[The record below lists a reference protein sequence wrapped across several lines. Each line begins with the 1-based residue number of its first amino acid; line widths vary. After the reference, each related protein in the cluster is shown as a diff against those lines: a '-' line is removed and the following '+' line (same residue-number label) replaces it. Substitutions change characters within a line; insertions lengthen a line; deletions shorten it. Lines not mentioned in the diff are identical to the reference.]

1 MAIIGKI
8 RSYSKLVV
16 IIIGV
21 ALAAFVLG
29 DFVRKN
35 PNKQAT
41 NIGEIAGDKIAY
53 RDFELRVDEQ
63 MELLK
68 QQLRQENLTAKQV
81 YDLRQQVWQEMIK
94 DITMEKEYDALGIT
108 VSDAELKDLIT
119 GKNPPQ
125 VILQS
130 FTDPATGQFNPE
142 QVLKF
147 YNEIDQADPAT
158 QKQWYNMLE
167 YIRKE
172 RMASKYN
179 SLIQKG
185 YYVTNNFAK
194 RDFNDKNKN
203 SKILLVVSPYTAIQD
218 NSITLNEEDYQKYYD
233 EHKYEFEIEASRDI
247 EYVIFDVIP
256 SESDIKKVEES
267 MNLVRQDFEKT
278 ENIENFVTLNSDSKY
293 DSTYFAKG
301 TLPSC
306 IDSVVFT
313 LPAGSIIGP
322 IKDNYTYTI
331 AKVIGFMDRPD
342 SMRASHILIAYD
354 SVKQPI
360 KQDLK
365 RTKIASK
372 KLVDSLLAVVKKD
385 PKLFDTLAKQY
396 SDDPSAQ
403 KNKGDLDWFKDET
416 MVKPFN
422 DACFYGKVGD
432 ITVVETDFGYHII
445 KVTEKKEL
453 KKKARVAIITRKID
467 PSTETYSDYYT
478 KASNF
483 HANNKTIEQ
492 FNKSCVTEGIIKRNA
507 EYIREMD
514 NSLPGL
520 ESARD
525 IIRWAFNKES
535 KKGFVSSEVFD
546 LGDKY
551 IIAVLKEIR
560 EKGIAPIEQIKPMIE
575 PLVKREKKAEQ
586 LLNKMNSVY
595 SPSIDMG
602 LLAQKLNSKVDTI
615 PMLSFSAYNLPGFG
629 PEPDVL
635 GAIYAMKKGDMS
647 KPIKG
652 KMGVFVIKT
661 IEVTEAPVLTDFT
674 YMKMQIYGLYNSIA
688 TYQTNRILEKAANV
702 KDNRLLFY

>member
-35 PNKQAT
+35 PNKQST
-41 NIGEIAGDKIAY
+41 NIGEIAGDKISY
-53 RDFELRVDEQ
+53 RDFELKLEEQ
-63 MELLK
+63 MEIVR
-68 QQLRQENLTAKQV
+68 QQTRQENLTTQQIYEIRK
-81 YDLRQQVWQEMIK
+81 QVWQDLIK
-94 DITMEKEYDALGIT
+94 NITLQKEYDALGIT

-130 FTDPATGQFNPE
+130 FTDPATGQFHPE

-147 YNEIDQADPAT
+147 YNEIDQAEPAT
-158 QKQWYNMLE
+158 QKQWFNMLD
-167 YIRKE
+167 YIKAE
-172 RMASKYN
+172 RMQSKYN
-179 SLIQKG
+179 NLILKG
-185 YYVTNNFAK
+185 FYVTNSFAK

-203 SKILLVVSPYTAIQD
+203 SKILLVASPYSTIQD
-218 NSITLNEEDYQKYYD
+218 NTIKLNDEDFQKYYD
-233 EHKYEFEIEASRDI
+233 EHKQEFEIEASRDI
-247 EYVIFDVIP
+247 EYVVFEVLP
-256 SESDIKKVEES
+256 SQQDIANVEEK
-267 MNLVRQDFEKT
+267 MKLVRKDFET
-278 ENIENFVTLNSDSKY
+278 NENVESFVNLNSDSKY
-293 DSTYFAKG
+293 DSMYFGKG
-301 TLPSC
+301 TLPLFL
-306 IDSVVFT
+306 DSVVFD
-313 LPAGSIIGP
+313 LPKGTIIGP
-322 IKDNYTYTI
+322 IRDNYTFTI
-331 AKVIGFMDRPD
+331 AKVMEFMDRPD
-342 SMRASHILIAYD
+342 SMKASHILISYD

-372 KLVDSLLAVVKKD
+372 KLVDSLLAIVKKD
-385 PKLFDTLAKQY
+385 PKSFDTIAKQY

-416 MVKPFN
+416 MVKQFN
-422 DACFYGKVGD
+422 DACYYGKVGD

-445 KVTEKKEL
+445 KVTGKKEL
-453 KKKARVAIITRKID
+453 KKKVRIAIINNKID

-478 KASNF
+478 KATNF
-483 HANNKTIEQ
+483 HSNNKTIEQ
-492 FNKSCVTEGIIKRNA
+492 FNKSCVSAGINKRSA
-507 EYIREMD
+507 EYIRDVD
-514 NSLPGL
+514 NSMPGL
-520 ESARD
+520 ESARE

-535 KKGFVSSEVFD
+535 KKGFVSDVVFD
-546 LGDKY
+546 LTDKY
-551 IIAVLKEIR
+551 VVAVLKEVR
-560 EKGIAPIEQIKPMIE
+560 EKGIAPLEQIKPLIE

-635 GAIYAMKKGDMS
+635 GVLYSMKKGDIS

-652 KMGVFVIKT
+652 KMGVFVIKS
-661 IEVTEAPVLTDFT
+661 IEVTEAPVINDFSSV
-674 YMKMQIYGLYNSIA
+674 KMQIYGLFNSIA
-688 TYQTNRILEKAANV
+688 NYQINRILEKSANV
-702 KDNRLLFY
+702 KDNRILFY